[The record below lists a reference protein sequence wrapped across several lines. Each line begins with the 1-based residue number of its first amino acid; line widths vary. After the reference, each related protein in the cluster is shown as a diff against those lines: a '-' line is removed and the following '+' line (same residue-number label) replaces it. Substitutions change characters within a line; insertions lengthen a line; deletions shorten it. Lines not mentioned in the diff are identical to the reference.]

1 MPPTL
6 QQSYAKAANKL
17 REWFARRIDDQSL
30 DIARLYRVDRDRL
43 LFRLRTVYEQYLAA
57 DPTFV
62 RAKVTGANYAIDRAI
77 DEQIRSL
84 ARELDAKAVENLKDL
99 MGSHEQAVRSY
110 LKEELAGVRFQHLP
124 YPTQNVL
131 NELTTGVA
139 GGGTFFDHMFHVTDG
154 LKAKIASTVRGAL
167 VTGPERDAKGN
178 ITGDWFGDLRSK
190 LLKDFGVDKLAEPKG
205 PAYSSVKVYKNEAR
219 RQWNLLQRE
228 LGRRSGAS
236 LMWFAELD
244 ERSSPGCVARHGMLM
259 DELDDYP
266 PRHMNCR
273 CTLIPI
279 ERGSDTSF
287 YKAQGTAWLQ
297 EYGYSRRQAQAMEA
311 AFPWGD
317 ALLKPAM
324 LTETNGI
331 LVPRLALPLVSVGL
345 TPPRVENYPD
355 AVVMRTT
362 ENSVR
367 EVYTTEGWQPLKG
380 KGKWCETQQGFF
392 LDSPE
397 IGPTWTP
404 RKRRL
409 PLDLISRWPKMRNIT
424 WAGLG
429 EHDAYAVRI
438 MDQTEANAA
447 ALGIMPEQEWLSGED
462 IGDLVKQHLASGVLS
477 MLPHPHMA
485 VAIVPVDR
493 QTRSSRPELA
503 TPVVKVEPDDV
514 RNIVSLSTGAA
525 VYARDNFDGG
535 LLAPYQRVAV
545 VCFEPNGD
553 VWAIRP
559 RGHFFW
565 ALPGGHIEKG
575 EEAQDAARREMEEET
590 GVKCTIVGH
599 LGVLYRPWS
608 TTQMFLARRDEPVGT
623 PLLPEEIDAASA
635 IPLDNLDAA
644 ESSWLKRRWPNIQAA
659 RVFVDD
665 KQAFAEAFKPR
676 LLTASEVLYMVDGDV
691 KRCDRCVLWKSA
703 SERCSV
709 IDPNVPV
716 KAEQVCGLYVN
727 GEPQQAGEEYQLAS
741 YAPEVVGLGA
751 GNTACGN
758 CIYGGGERC
767 GHPSLKPFIIDNI
780 GGCCNAHVRRGEE
793 ALSEAGHDVSGQP
806 RDYHGRFAP
815 TGGRKIAPE
824 VAKAITTRVP
834 SQIKITKITRT
845 PEYTGEARP
854 VKTTFGAPKEY
865 GDIGENIVTAYLQQ
879 TDPTAH
885 LVPSTKGW
893 KAVDGVSKNEAF
905 DVKTGLINVGTVGN
919 RQWRFTW
926 PTSDEEKALL
936 KGKSAAYIKK
946 YNEEKGGDA
955 LKRKIEAGK
964 DVASILGRTINP
976 AVWGVILQPDTKRA
990 DVYHIPG
997 WHMRTGWG
1005 NLDNIRAHYVGTVHY
1020 ELPAGKKKSL
1030 VEAEIVPPKKKKATW
1045 LDVPEWAIM
1054 SLTRAGILDETSPQL
1069 AYEYARSVDSVY
1081 WDTFNLL
1088 IAEFGD
1094 NEHGH

>member
-1 MPPTL
+1 MPPL
-6 QQSYAKAANKL
+6 QQAYDKAANKL
-17 REWFARRIDDQSL
+17 REWFSRRIDDQSL

-43 LFRLRTVYEQYLAA
+43 IFRLRTVYEQYLQAE
-57 DPTFV
+57 PTYV
-62 RAKVTGANYAIDRAI
+62 RAKLTGANFAIERAI
-77 DEQIRSL
+77 DEQVKSL

-99 MGSHEQAVRSY
+99 MGTHQQAVRSF

-154 LKAKIASTVRGAL
+154 LKSKITSTVRSAL
-167 VTGPERDAKGN
+167 VNGPERDSKGD
-178 ITGDWFGDLRSK
+178 IKGDWFGDLRSK

-236 LMWFAELD
+236 LMWYAELD
-244 ERSSPGCVARHGMLM
+244 ERSSPGCVARHGMLA

-266 PRHMNCR
+266 PRHFNCR
-273 CTLIPI
+273 CQLIPI
-279 ERGSDTSF
+279 EKSSDVSY
-287 YKAQGTAWLQ
+287 YKAQATAWMQ
-297 EYGYSRRQAQAMEA
+297 EYGYTRRQAQAMES
-311 AFPWGD
+311 AFPWGS

-324 LTETNGI
+324 LSEVEGT
-331 LVPRLALPLVSVGL
+331 LVPRLTLPLVAVGHE
-345 TPPRVENYPD
+345 PPRVEGYPD
-355 AVVMRTT
+355 AVVMRTV
-362 ENSVR
+362 ESKR
-367 EVYTTEGWQPLKG
+367 EVYTIEGWQPLKG

-409 PLDLISRWPKMRNIT
+409 PLDLINRWPKMRNIT

-429 EHDAYAVRI
+429 ERDAYAVRI
-438 MDQTEANAA
+438 MDQTEANAS

-462 IGDLVKQHLASGVLS
+462 LGDLVKQHLASGVLS
-477 MLPHPHMA
+477 MLPHPHLA
-485 VAIVPVDR
+485 VAITPVDR
-493 QTRSSRPELA
+493 QQQSSRPELA

-559 RGHFFW
+559 RGRFFW

-608 TTQMFLARRDEPVGT
+608 TTQMFLARRDEPVGA

-635 IPLDNLDAA
+635 IPLENLDAA
-644 ESSWLKRRWPNIQAA
+644 ESSWLKRRWSNITAA
-659 RVFVDD
+659 RVFVTNR
-665 KQAFAEAFKPR
+665 KAFEEAFN
-676 LLTASEVLYMVDGDV
+676 
-691 KRCDRCVLWKSA
+691 
-703 SERCSV
+703 
-709 IDPNVPV
+709 PN
-716 KAEQVCGLYVN
+716 
-727 GEPQQAGEEYQLAS
+727 
-741 YAPEVVGLGA
+741 
-751 GNTACGN
+751 
-758 CIYGGGERC
+758 
-767 GHPSLKPFIIDNI
+767 
-780 GGCCNAHVRRGEE
+780 
-793 ALSEAGHDVSGQP
+793 QP
-806 RDYHGRFAP
+806 RDYHGKFAP
-815 TGGRKIAPE
+815 VGSRKVAPE
-824 VAKAITTRVP
+824 ISKAIQARVP
-834 SQIKITKITRT
+834 SQVKILKITKT

-854 VKTTFGAPKEY
+854 VKAKFGAPKEY
-865 GDIGENIVTAYLQQ
+865 GDIGEHIVTAYLQQ

-885 LVPSTKGW
+885 LVPPTKGW

-905 DVKTGLINVGTVGN
+905 DVKTGLIDVGTVGN

-926 PTSDEEKALL
+926 PTSDDEKGIL
-936 KGKSAAYIKK
+936 KGKSAAFVAK
-946 YNEEKGGDA
+946 YNEQKGRDA
-955 LKRKIEAGK
+955 LNRKIEAGR
-964 DVASILGRTINP
+964 DVASVLGRTINP

-990 DVYHIPG
+990 DVYHVPG

-1005 NLDNIRAHYVGTVHY
+1005 NLDNIRAYYVGTVHY
-1020 ELPAGKKKSL
+1020 ALPAGKKKSL
-1030 VEAEIVPPKKKKATW
+1030 MEAEVTPPPKKRATW

-1054 SLTRAGILDETSPQL
+1054 SLTRRAGILDEASSQL
-1069 AYEYARSVDSVY
+1069 AYEYARTVDSVY
-1081 WDTFNLL
+1081 WDTFTLL
-1088 IAEFGD
+1088 MTEFGD